1 MEHLDG
7 YDNTCYVNSVKQVLI
22 TLDYRPELMDYR
34 PELMDYRQE
43 LMENTLGT
51 MESVLKMMDFVAE
64 A

>member
-22 TLDYRPELMDYR
+22 TLDYR